1 MPKPSALGIV
11 VVTCGAMVMG
21 LAEPASAATNAKK
34 LTYEQ
39 AWAKC
44 QAQINKAVPGDQ
56 ASARHSWGSACM
68 RKYGHKI

>member
-1 MPKPSALGIV
+1 MSRFSIFAATIV
-11 VVTCGAMVMG
+11 ISGAMVMSPS
-21 LAEPASAATNAKK
+21 EPASAATNTKK
-34 LTYEQ
+34 LTYDQ

-56 ASARHSWGSACM
+56 ASARHAWGSACM